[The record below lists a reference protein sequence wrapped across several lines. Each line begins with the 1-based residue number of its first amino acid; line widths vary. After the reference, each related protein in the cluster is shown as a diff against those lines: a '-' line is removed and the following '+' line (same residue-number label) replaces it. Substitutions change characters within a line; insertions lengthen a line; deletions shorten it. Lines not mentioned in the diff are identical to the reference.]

1 MEVSAECA
9 GGGRVRKEADLFL
22 VDDLLDLPCDDEEEA
37 QEAVAVGDGEE
48 DGSKQQAA
56 AVLGRA
62 CGAGGEDG
70 AAGNASNDSS
80 AVTTALDSCS
90 NSLSVSG
97 LADGDFSGGLC
108 EPVNSSPRVVVFVFF
123 FHEFRRTARFL
134 YAFLRRLNGSDNP
147 SGFHHR
153 HPLKFSLNG
162 GKRPVNSN

>member
-9 GGGRVRKEADLFL
+9 GGGRVRKEVDLFL

-37 QEAVAVGDGEE
+37 QEAVVVGDGEG

-62 CGAGGEDG
+62 CGAGGEEG

-108 EPVNSSPRVVVFVFF
+108 EPVNSSPRVVVFVLSSMNSGELLDFF
-123 FHEFRRTARFL
+123 
-134 YAFLRRLNGSDNP
+134 YAFLRRINGSDNP
-147 SGFHHR
+147 SDFHHR

-162 GKRPVNSN
+162 GKRPVNSK

>member
-37 QEAVAVGDGEE
+37 QEAVVVGDGEGDG
-48 DGSKQQAA
+48 DGSKQQQAA
-56 AVLGRA
+56 ALLGGRA

-70 AAGNASNDSS
+70 AGAGNASNDSS

-108 EPVNSSPRVVVFVFF
+108 EPVNSSRRGFRLFLPWIPANCSISLRV
-123 FHEFRRTARFL
+123 
-134 YAFLRRLNGSDNP
+134 S
-147 SGFHHR
+147 S
-153 HPLKFSLNG
+153 
-162 GKRPVNSN
+162 VN